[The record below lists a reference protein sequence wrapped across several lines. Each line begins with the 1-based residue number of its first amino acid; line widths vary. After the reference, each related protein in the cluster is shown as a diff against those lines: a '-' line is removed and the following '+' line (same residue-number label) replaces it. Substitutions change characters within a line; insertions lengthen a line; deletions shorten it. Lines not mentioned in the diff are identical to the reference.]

1 MNNFISQLLKFQLD
15 KYNKENNEKLNIKET
30 SKYIEPLIIF
40 VYSVNKLNESFLN
53 EINKFNP
60 GEYPKIKEDIFLGAQ
75 LSVKLSIV
83 KKVELKLN
91 QILYNNTHIY
101 SSEICGLG
109 KTEKIKYEIKKSNKR
124 YIYFPLGGKLS
135 RNIIFEKVEKIL
147 EKVEDVMNTAIHL
160 DLYETEDISILN
172 EFFFSFC
179 ITKFYSNNKN
189 VLYIPINVEIYIEIP
204 NCFNNFLENYPI
216 LNYFKI
222 DKIELK
228 HREKLRI
235 DPETTKFFNWMI
247 PEEEKEGKKI
257 KLTPEEYI
265 INNIGAEKFSYHQIN
280 IFIKLFINQYK
291 MDNAKLTFRDE
302 NKEDVTTEC
311 IKQFAESTK
320 YFTLGIYAKYLT
332 KSLDEEN
339 DIPLTKDT
347 PKKKEHTS
355 INTNNINEENYQSN
369 TKIDINLENE
379 NKSDN
384 INNQNTINSNN
395 NKSVE
400 FKGKESKVNTSQIER
415 DYEEQ
420 RKQYI
425 NKLSIYYDKDLK
437 EEKYETPL
445 IFIIKNTD
453 FYHKIY
459 LSNEKLNA
467 YNTIK
472 FLEEI
477 KYIFQ
482 LENPVVK
489 TKESNLV
496 SLKEIIDKD
505 NYVITPDN
513 FRKMSLISYRILA
526 DVPVILMGE
535 TGCGK
540 TGLIRKLYQILNNGE
555 DMNPEK
561 NMVNIDSSINDEKLI
576 EKMENI
582 NKEARIQ
589 KNKDFWV
596 LFDEINT
603 CNSLGMLK
611 EIFIDRSYNGTK
623 LEKNI
628 RLIGTCNPYR
638 IKTKKEES
646 CGLSHPYKNKNLV
659 YDVNILP
666 QSLMY
671 FVFNFG
677 QLDKDDEDKYI
688 HSILTNHFKKR
699 RGGKFIN
706 IVKEIISKCH
716 EYLRKLY
723 GYSIVSL
730 REIKRFIKLY
740 DNLIKFYN
748 NKDNLDIENNNVEKE
763 EDNTVKKNKKNKT
776 GKNLGKT
783 GNNGIKIKVNQIK
796 AFIVATYLNYY
807 IRLMDQEKRTNFEA
821 KIVTNLK
828 NLANYYQENEE
839 IQENTQKENE
849 EIKIEDEQQKD
860 EKNDYTNPL
869 GIKWKPLIEDYN
881 KFMSDNNQNFS
892 IFFINECD
900 YLINNIELDKGIAKN
915 RILKENIF
923 LQFIAI
929 TSNIPLIIIG
939 KPGSSKSLSSQLLK
953 KSMRGTY
960 SKSKFFRKY
969 PQILSTYFQGSES
982 TLAEDIE
989 NLFEIGKEKLSKYEK
1004 SENKPI
1010 SLLIFDEIGLSE
1022 FAKDNPVK
1030 VLHKNLEYDG
1040 IKDGLSFVGFSNWKL
1055 DSSKLNRVLY
1065 LSVPDLDSRF
1075 DDLKDTARCI
1085 AESIRENNIDP
1096 LLIDL
1101 LCKS

>member
-1 MNNFISQLLKFQLD
+1 M
-15 KYNKENNEKLNIKET
+15 
-30 SKYIEPLIIF
+30 
-40 VYSVNKLNESFLN
+40 
-53 EINKFNP
+53 
-60 GEYPKIKEDIFLGAQ
+60 
-75 LSVKLSIV
+75 
-83 KKVELKLN
+83 
-91 QILYNNTHIY
+91 
-101 SSEICGLG
+101 
-109 KTEKIKYEIKKSNKR
+109 
-124 YIYFPLGGKLS
+124 
-135 RNIIFEKVEKIL
+135 
-147 EKVEDVMNTAIHL
+147 
-160 DLYETEDISILN
+160 
-172 EFFFSFC
+172 
-179 ITKFYSNNKN
+179 
-189 VLYIPINVEIYIEIP
+189 
-204 NCFNNFLENYPI
+204 
-216 LNYFKI
+216 
-222 DKIELK
+222 
-228 HREKLRI
+228 
-235 DPETTKFFNWMI
+235 
-247 PEEEKEGKKI
+247 
-257 KLTPEEYI
+257 
-265 INNIGAEKFSYHQIN
+265 
-280 IFIKLFINQYK
+280 
-291 MDNAKLTFRDE
+291 
-302 NKEDVTTEC
+302 
-311 IKQFAESTK
+311 
-320 YFTLGIYAKYLT
+320 
-332 KSLDEEN
+332 
-339 DIPLTKDT
+339 
-347 PKKKEHTS
+347 
-355 INTNNINEENYQSN
+355 QS
-369 TKIDINLENE
+369 
-379 NKSDN
+379 
-384 INNQNTINSNN
+384 
-395 NKSVE
+395 
-400 FKGKESKVNTSQIER
+400 
-415 DYEEQ
+415 
-420 RKQYI
+420 
-425 NKLSIYYDKDLK
+425 
-437 EEKYETPL
+437 
-445 IFIIKNTD
+445 
-453 FYHKIY
+453 
-459 LSNEKLNA
+459 
-467 YNTIK
+467 
-472 FLEEI
+472 
-477 KYIFQ
+477 
-482 LENPVVK
+482 
-489 TKESNLV
+489 
-496 SLKEIIDKD
+496 
-505 NYVITPDN
+505 
-513 FRKMSLISYRILA
+513 
-526 DVPVILMGE
+526 
-535 TGCGK
+535 
-540 TGLIRKLYQILNNGE
+540 
-555 DMNPEK
+555 
-561 NMVNIDSSINDEKLI
+561 
-576 EKMENI
+576 
-582 NKEARIQ
+582 
-589 KNKDFWV
+589 
-596 LFDEINT
+596 
-603 CNSLGMLK
+603 
-611 EIFIDRSYNGTK
+611 
-623 LEKNI
+623 
-628 RLIGTCNPYR
+628 YR

-699 RGGKFIN
+699 RGGKLIN

-1101 LCKS
+1101 LCKSYKSYQETVRKIKEYVVYNELESREMKQMLDTLTKDEIKDYFKKEKKDITLEDFKKKRNIFKTNKKYSWKFGSFSDVKEMEEFKTLYQKIEV